1 MVLSTTSAK
10 YGIFERA
17 KKVVERCR
25 TNEGFL
31 ASADLYKDLWLRD
44 LFYSESSLLKL
55 GYHETVRRHFETFL
69 KYQLKN
75 GQVSTVISKGW
86 KQLLGQRFH
95 KWTCDS
101 EILLVLGI
109 MMYAKTTGDYSF
121 VGENRKKIDRCVEFV
136 RSRLNPFG
144 LVPGAD
150 WRDAIVNYYQ
160 GRKYLLSN
168 QVLLA
173 QMYDELEMTE
183 DARALKETILELF
196 VSQPSEM
203 GSLLPIVDCISWA
216 SDEYEKE
223 NEDGEHRLKFEDRLD
238 CLGASLAIINGIT
251 SPNLAVEI
259 AKSLDLPRTK
269 HGYRNLTPPIRI
281 RRFGA
286 FVSIDAMNSFVRN
299 GAFLRNRPYHY
310 QNSGVWPFVEARVA
324 SALKKVGF
332 SEKVSELSKLMRERD
347 GFNEWYS
354 PIDGQ
359 GKGSRDQLWTAAAV
373 LEQFPLA

>member
-1 MVLSTTSAK
+1 
-10 YGIFERA
+10 
-17 KKVVERCR
+17 
-25 TNEGFL
+25 
-31 ASADLYKDLWLRD
+31 
-44 LFYSESSLLKL
+44 
-55 GYHETVRRHFETFL
+55 
-69 KYQLKN
+69 
-75 GQVSTVISKGW
+75 
-86 KQLLGQRFH
+86 
-95 KWTCDS
+95 
-101 EILLVLGI
+101 
-109 MMYAKTTGDYSF
+109 
-121 VGENRKKIDRCVEFV
+121 
-136 RSRLNPFG
+136 
-144 LVPGAD
+144 
-150 WRDAIVNYYQ
+150 
-160 GRKYLLSN
+160 
-168 QVLLA
+168 
-173 QMYDELEMTE
+173 
-183 DARALKETILELF
+183 
-196 VSQPSEM
+196 
-203 GSLLPIVDCISWA
+203 
-216 SDEYEKE
+216 
-223 NEDGEHRLKFEDRLD
+223 LKFEDRLD

-310 QNSGVWPFVEARVA
+310 QNSGVSPFVEARVA